1 MYNCSLWHY
10 LNVFVGFDVVETHGD
25 GAVPKRRGCI
35 TGETFRPDCFH
46 LCCIRAGAVPARV
59 AYS

>member
-1 MYNCSLWHY
+1 M
-10 LNVFVGFDVVETHGD
+10 FVGFDVVETHGD